1 MQCEQAN
8 PLLVEHAAGELSS
21 RLHQQMEEHL
31 QDCKTC
37 QADYAAIGEWSSLAK
52 GWHDETQP
60 AWKPPAMPGRD
71 YFELFRQWFPSFAS
85 AAALAM
91 VALVYIQQPQ
101 SNGILPAT
109 GKFINAT
116 DYQNLPVLPQATQ
129 AAMVE
134 QVMANSR
141 EQRQEELQALLK
153 ILKSEMDKR
162 SIETEE
168 SLRFIISHQIQ
179 GQQELDD
186 LYAQVEHMMASE
198 ASSVRP
204 SEAQQSSLNPPNQ
217 GVIQ

>member
-21 RLHQQMEEHL
+21 RLHQQIEAHL
-31 QDCKTC
+31 HDCETC
-37 QADYAAIGEWSSLAK
+37 QVDYAAIGEWSSLAK
-52 GWHDETQP
+52 GWHDERAPTWQ
-60 AWKPPAMPGRD
+60 PPAMPGRA

-91 VALVYIQQPQ
+91 VALVYVQQPQ
-101 SNGILPAT
+101 SNGALPTT
-109 GKFINAT
+109 GQPMNAA

-134 QVMANSR
+134 QVMADSR

-186 LYAQVEHMMASE
+186 LYAQVEDMMTSNADS
-198 ASSVRP
+198 AMP
-204 SEAQQSSLNPPNQ
+204 GEAQRPGLNQPDQ
-217 GVIQ
+217 GVSR